1 MAVRE
6 ENISEEV
13 IRYLVTMRTCAPSA
27 DNCQPS
33 RPLYPFIMHRYV
45 NRKPYRRQEIAHDVV
60 QKLRHVVAETPGA
73 DMLWMDEKHVKNEM
87 KKIIFDADRILFEDQ
102 RLHHG
107 LFRWLRTGK
116 EDAAKTDGMNMD
128 VLELNFFQRKVFP
141 VLSNWTVL
149 SWLNKIGVS
158 RMIASNS
165 LMLLKRSPAYCLLT
179 MEERSATAYINGGMM
194 MERFWIKANALGLSL
209 QPMAGFIF
217 LLNHL
222 SHDGAVQFSK
232 NHRASIQN
240 MYKEI
245 EKILREQK
253 NRVPT
258 MFFRIGYATRPMAR
272 TPRRPVDEIF
282 RSVRLGDS

>member
-1 MAVRE
+1 
-6 ENISEEV
+6 
-13 IRYLVTMRTCAPSA
+13 
-27 DNCQPS
+27 
-33 RPLYPFIMHRYV
+33 
-45 NRKPYRRQEIAHDVV
+45 
-60 QKLRHVVAETPGA
+60 
-73 DMLWMDEKHVKNEM
+73 MDEKHVKNEM

-107 LFRWLRTGK
+107 LFRWLRMEK

-179 MEERSATAYINGGMM
+179 MEQRSATAYINGGRM
-194 MERFWIKANALGLSL
+194 MERFWIKANELGLSL
-209 QPMAGFIF
+209 QPMSGFIF

-222 SHDGAVQFSK
+222 NHDGALQFSEK
-232 NHRASIQN
+232 HRALIQN

-258 MFFRIGYATRPMAR
+258 MFFRLGYADPPTVRA
-272 TPRRPVDEIF
+272 PRRPVDEIF
-282 RSVRLGDS
+282 RPVRLGDS